1 MGSRSARKSSETM
14 ITIDDN
20 KTYIVELA
28 EVLTANECLELIEKI
43 EQLKPSLAT
52 INTATGTKV
61 NTDVRNNER
70 VIFDDPELAEKLFID
85 AKDNLPQE
93 FAGRT
98 ICGANERFRCY
109 RYKPGMRFAPH
120 SDGSFIRNDQEMSF
134 YTYLVYLNDGFEGGE
149 TTFFTKPEVVVKPV
163 AGDAVLFQHPLVH
176 EGSVVTEGV
185 KYVART
191 DIMYRK

>member
-1 MGSRSARKSSETM
+1 M
-14 ITIDDN
+14 ITVDKD

-28 EVLTANECLELIEKI
+28 EILTADECASLINKI
-43 EQLKPSLAT
+43 ETLNPTLAT

-61 NTDVRNNER
+61 NTNIRNNER
-70 VIFDDPELAEKLFID
+70 VIFDDPELAEKLYLD
-85 AKDNLPQE
+85 ALEHLPRE

-109 RYKPGMRFAPH
+109 RYKPGMHFAPH
-120 SDGSFIRNDQEMSF
+120 SDGSFVRNDQEMSF
-134 YTYLVYLNDGFEGGE
+134 YTYLVYLNDEFEGGE
-149 TTFFTKPEVVVKPV
+149 TTFFTKPEVVIKPV
-163 AGDAVLFQHPLVH
+163 MGDALLFQHPLVH
-176 EGSVVTEGV
+176 EGSTVKSGV

>member
-1 MGSRSARKSSETM
+1 MLTV
-14 ITIDDN
+14 DDN
-20 KTYIVELA
+20 KTYIVELS
-28 EVLTANECLELIEKI
+28 EVLSVAECRSVVGRIES
-43 EQLKPSLAT
+43 LNPSLAT
-52 INTATGTKV
+52 INTATGTKI
-61 NTDVRNNER
+61 NTSVRNNER
-70 VIFDDPELAEKLFID
+70 VIFDDAELAEKVFAD
-85 AKDNLPQE
+85 AVEHLPNE

-120 SDGSFIRNDQEMSF
+120 SDGSFVRNDSEMSF
-134 YTYLVYLNDGFEGGE
+134 YTYLVYLNDEFEGGE
-149 TTFFTKPEVVVKPV
+149 TTFFTKPEVIVKPV

-176 EGSVVTEGV
+176 EGSIVTAGV

>member
-1 MGSRSARKSSETM
+1 ML
-14 ITIDDN
+14 TIDDS

-28 EVLTANECLELIEKI
+28 EVLSATECRNLVKKI
-43 EQLKPSLAT
+43 ESLNPSLAT

-61 NTDVRNNER
+61 NTNVRNNER
-70 VIFDDPELAEKLFID
+70 VIFDDRELAEKLFAD
-85 AKDNLPQE
+85 AVEHLPSE

-120 SDGSFIRNDQEMSF
+120 SDGSFVRNDSEMSF
-134 YTYLVYLNDGFEGGE
+134 YTYLVYLNAEFEGGE
-149 TTFFTKPEVVVKPV
+149 TTFFTKPEVVIKPV
-163 AGDAVLFQHPLVH
+163 SGDAVLFQHPLVH
-176 EGSVVTEGV
+176 EGSIVTSGI